1 MKRASLVIV
10 TVLACCP
17 MLSFA
22 QGKPI
27 EPTERINSL
36 DGQWTLDPTK
46 GIDSG
51 CGNTVD
57 QTIRISVSPQGV
69 DFESRRLAGLMK
81 FDGSV
86 TTMTGLGN
94 FNGAVSASLDGG
106 WLALTTRRIRAAGA
120 SAGSTNVQ
128 HDVYIVRGDEL
139 TIWRTFNVE
148 WPDRTQRQDI
158 CGNRQAVV
166 YQRQRQP

>member
-1 MKRASLVIV
+1 MKRAALVVV
-10 TVLACCP
+10 TVLACGP
-17 MLSFA
+17 MPSFA

-36 DGQWTLDPTK
+36 AGQWTQDPPK

-51 CGNTVD
+51 CGNTND

-69 DFESRRLAGLMK
+69 SFESRRLAGLMR
-81 FDGSV
+81 FDGGV

-94 FNGAVSASLDGG
+94 FDGAVSAAVDGG

-120 SAGSTNVQ
+120 SAGSANVQ
-128 HDVYIVRGDEL
+128 HDVFIVRGDEL

-148 WPDRTQRQDI
+148 WPDGTQRQDI

-166 YQRQRQP
+166 YQRQRQ

>member
-1 MKRASLVIV
+1 MKRAALALVA
-10 TVLACCP
+10 VLACCQT
-17 MLSFA
+17 LSFA
-22 QGKPI
+22 QVKPI
-27 EPTERINSL
+27 TLTERITTL
-36 DGQWTLDPTK
+36 DGQWRLDPTK
-46 GIDSG
+46 GIDSC
-51 CGNTVD
+51 CGNTID
-57 QTIRISVSPQGV
+57 QTIRIGVSQEGV
-69 DFESRRLAGLMK
+69 NFESRRLAGLIK

-94 FNGAVSASLDGG
+94 FNGTASATLDGG
-106 WLALTTRRIRAAGA
+106 WLAVTTRRIRAAGA

-128 HDVYIVRGDEL
+128 HDVFIVRGDEL

-148 WPDRTQRQDI
+148 SPNGTQRNDI